1 MQKDF
6 CVITL
11 NLGAHYIEEM
21 PALPAKEI
29 ESLKNLIERSTKIV
43 VFTGAGISTESGVS
57 DYRSKG
63 GIWDRFQPV
72 TIQEFL
78 ADEGKRREYWR
89 RKKEMYAEMREAE
102 PNAGHRAIARLEKPR
117 KGGGTP
123 HAGEV
128 TLPGRQAGSPLLGVI
143 TQNIDGLHQTA
154 GNQRVVEIH
163 GTNREVICLT
173 CGRVDP
179 FETAYERLLAG
190 EEIPLCLHCG
200 GLLKPNTISFGQA
213 LDPDVLNL
221 AVTWARSC
229 DLMLA
234 VGSTLIVEPA
244 ASLPRLAKRAG
255 AKLVIVNRDP
265 TPLDSSA
272 DLVIRETAGP
282 VLEAAI
288 P

>member
-1 MQKDF
+1 MS
-6 CVITL
+6 
-11 NLGAHYIEEM
+11 G
-21 PALPAKEI
+21 PAPNEI
-29 ESLKNLIERSTKIV
+29 QRLRNLIQEASRIV

-78 ADEGKRREYWR
+78 ADEEKRKEYWR
-89 RKKEMYAEMREAE
+89 RKKELYAEMREAK
-102 PNAGHRAIARLEKPR
+102 PNAGHLAIHRLEKQG
-117 KGGGTP
+117 KLT
-123 HAGEV
+123 
-128 TLPGRQAGSPLLGVI
+128 GVI
-143 TQNIDGLHQTA
+143 TQNIDGLHQRA
-154 GNQRVVEIH
+154 GNQKVLELH

-179 FETAYERLLAG
+179 FEPVYERLLGG
-190 EEIPLCLHCG
+190 EEIPLCRPCG

-244 ASLPRLAKRAG
+244 ASLPRLAKG
-255 AKLVIVNRDP
+255 SQAKLVIINRDP

-272 DLVIRETAGP
+272 DLVIRETAG
-282 VLEAAI
+282 LLLDKAI
-288 P
+288 S